1 MLFYDRN
8 TIVIFQNVHD
18 GFKEL
23 SLLIAQ
29 CELFFKFFDSL
40 FGRRRCRGF
49 VHGAGSLSSNGGAL
63 APILPA
69 MLA

>member
-8 TIVIFQNVHD
+8 TLVIFQNVHD

-40 FGRRRCRGF
+40 AVDAR
-49 VHGAGSLSSNGGAL
+49 SQNISSEL
-63 APILPA
+63 E
-69 MLA
+69 